1 MEMNEAQKGDFLEWC
16 KKWNKKDLRRI
27 LPIDRRNI
35 PKDECARHLAR
46 VWGVDEN
53 TPNLRDV
60 LVNHDLNTFVELSTG
75 TKGAA
80 VIERQEGEVRKSPRF
95 NKQRIVD
102 LSHESND
109 NPSNKSDDNS
119 SNEPKT
125 IPSNELHTSK
135 HNNTNNL
142 TNNDDL
148 INAPEDHDSK
158 QITPPDEHPNSASK
172 HSTIDLTHD
181 TELERQAGTDS
192 NPDVSP
198 SPPDIL
204 SVSTSRVTI
213 PTKRDNTKQDKDEL
227 DEDDTLIKKLT
238 ERVFMCRNQAP
249 DGMWQTEAV
258 GQWDWS
264 DDVWW
269 INTWRDRPT
278 STIVM
283 PQAVNQIDW
292 NQDAMIGNTIMYAKR
307 KQSDRTTR
315 PYALDPRLLFDVIV
329 PNQDQY
335 NGLIPDWYCMR
346 PHHHYRKD
354 QQSDNKMYELKMQF
368 GVIKCIHKPLT
379 FDEALT
385 LIREPNSNRHFLLI
399 NLEYVFDPPDQLYIN
414 ANGRDEWIPV
424 LPPNDKYELIHEV
437 AKDWDHPLFNN
448 QLKTKDITIRIAS
461 VYVNWNQ
468 LKQFRNPHKFCR
480 WLHGSTINIPQW
492 LWGPEDTHWEWNSD
506 TRRQFDYNPFNDEGI
521 DDYKEY
527 YESQTQNTQSDAKQN
542 EKEQKEEQYI
552 TKQSQNEKEQTID
565 NTNDD
570 AQQKTNELIKRM
582 HLKDYFEQ
590 QKEELDTHMK
600 EQQRKFEQKFIE
612 QKAKENELKMRE
624 NKLKE
629 QERDMQSLL
638 FKDIETTQQ
647 QTPSQ
652 QNKRRKVSFDTSGST
667 QPISKY
673 SPFLTTQ
680 QLTQSIRRP
689 SSNTLFKV
697 STATTKQTYQPKGL
711 NTSLNTGYP
720 VHPDSYLND
729 NDEDEDDDED
739 DDNDTNNYSQ
749 MRNINHRDI
758 NPNLNANQ
766 NNDSPN
772 NNQDNNRQN
781 GHQNNNKR
789 GDDGT
794 GDHGDHDGNGGDGRS
809 GDNRRQSD
817 GNDGF
822 PPPNNAFET
831 FIMSQTQAMK
841 DLSEE
846 IKKGRNGN
854 GDNKWKSTHRIKCM
868 ESIKI
873 RFNGNP

>member
-1 MEMNEAQKGDFLEWC
+1 
-16 KKWNKKDLRRI
+16 
-27 LPIDRRNI
+27 
-35 PKDECARHLAR
+35 
-46 VWGVDEN
+46 
-53 TPNLRDV
+53 
-60 LVNHDLNTFVELSTG
+60 
-75 TKGAA
+75 
-80 VIERQEGEVRKSPRF
+80 
-95 NKQRIVD
+95 
-102 LSHESND
+102 
-109 NPSNKSDDNS
+109 
-119 SNEPKT
+119 
-125 IPSNELHTSK
+125 
-135 HNNTNNL
+135 
-142 TNNDDL
+142 
-148 INAPEDHDSK
+148 
-158 QITPPDEHPNSASK
+158 
-172 HSTIDLTHD
+172 
-181 TELERQAGTDS
+181 
-192 NPDVSP
+192 
-198 SPPDIL
+198 
-204 SVSTSRVTI
+204 
-213 PTKRDNTKQDKDEL
+213 
-227 DEDDTLIKKLT
+227 
-238 ERVFMCRNQAP
+238 
-249 DGMWQTEAV
+249 
-258 GQWDWS
+258 
-264 DDVWW
+264 
-269 INTWRDRPT
+269 
-278 STIVM
+278 
-283 PQAVNQIDW
+283 
-292 NQDAMIGNTIMYAKR
+292 
-307 KQSDRTTR
+307 
-315 PYALDPRLLFDVIV
+315 
-329 PNQDQY
+329 
-335 NGLIPDWYCMR
+335 
-346 PHHHYRKD
+346 
-354 QQSDNKMYELKMQF
+354 
-368 GVIKCIHKPLT
+368 
-379 FDEALT
+379 
-385 LIREPNSNRHFLLI
+385 
-399 NLEYVFDPPDQLYIN
+399 
-414 ANGRDEWIPV
+414 
-424 LPPNDKYELIHEV
+424 
-437 AKDWDHPLFNN
+437 
-448 QLKTKDITIRIAS
+448 
-461 VYVNWNQ
+461 
-468 LKQFRNPHKFCR
+468 
-480 WLHGSTINIPQW
+480 
-492 LWGPEDTHWEWNSD
+492 
-506 TRRQFDYNPFNDEGI
+506 
-521 DDYKEY
+521 
-527 YESQTQNTQSDAKQN
+527 
-542 EKEQKEEQYI
+542 
-552 TKQSQNEKEQTID
+552 
-565 NTNDD
+565 
-570 AQQKTNELIKRM
+570 M

-873 RFNGNP
+873 RFNGNPNDDVLSKINDLLIQARTMPNCLDDEFLVQYMVQFGMGYKLKKQWKLTLNEPNEADRADHWDGMVKWLLTVIFDARTVLSKHQQNRAVSV